1 MCRSFLLGDFGVL
14 EHGRERV
21 QRCCPLAGL
30 RHRGNAMKALAKKK
44 ENEKR
49 KRERKL
55 KNE

>member
-1 MCRSFLLGDFGVL
+1 MCRGFLLGDIGVL

-30 RHRGNAMKALAKKK
+30 RHRGNAMMALDEKK

-49 KRERKL
+49 KSERKL